1 LKNKISSKI
10 FYLAEGITIYAL
22 MTFLYKETA
31 VLNTLIFPKVDG
43 FLSHLDQKIFGFQP
57 SLRFSE
63 TFDSWYFS
71 ELFYFGYFC
80 YYLLPLVV
88 LGILY
93 KFLPQKIEEFGFIL
107 ISSFLLYYFI
117 FIIIPAEGPHVIWDV
132 KLTRVCSVILGLYNI
147 ILAICFE
154 KDLSIFLF
162 IVDLILYMLLDI
174 GFLMVKLKK
183 DKKGKVKNFQL
194 GICSIFVILA
204 MIMACFNL
212 NEIYSSIMILSG
224 MMMVIS
230 TPFQKMK
237 SLRENSNNR

>member
-1 LKNKISSKI
+1 MELNRTMILLSVCFLMVWSTFKWKI
-10 FYLAEGITIYAL
+10 
-22 MTFLYKETA
+22 
-31 VLNTLIFPKVDG
+31 
-43 FLSHLDQKIFGFQP
+43 
-57 SLRFSE
+57 
-63 TFDSWYFS
+63 
-71 ELFYFGYFC
+71 
-80 YYLLPLVV
+80 
-88 LGILY
+88 
-93 KFLPQKIEEFGFIL
+93 
-107 ISSFLLYYFI
+107 
-117 FIIIPAEGPHVIWDV
+117 PHVIWDV

-147 ILAICFE
+147 ILAIGFE

-230 TPFQKMK
+230 TPFQEMK

>member
-1 LKNKISSKI
+1 MELNRTMILLSGCFLIVWSTFKWKI
-10 FYLAEGITIYAL
+10 
-22 MTFLYKETA
+22 
-31 VLNTLIFPKVDG
+31 
-43 FLSHLDQKIFGFQP
+43 
-57 SLRFSE
+57 
-63 TFDSWYFS
+63 
-71 ELFYFGYFC
+71 
-80 YYLLPLVV
+80 
-88 LGILY
+88 
-93 KFLPQKIEEFGFIL
+93 
-107 ISSFLLYYFI
+107 
-117 FIIIPAEGPHVIWDV
+117 PHVIWDV

-147 ILAICFE
+147 ILAIGFE

-230 TPFQKMK
+230 TPFQEMK
-237 SLRENSNNR
+237 SFRENSNNR

>member
-1 LKNKISSKI
+1 MELNRTMILLSGCFLIVWSTFKWKI
-10 FYLAEGITIYAL
+10 
-22 MTFLYKETA
+22 
-31 VLNTLIFPKVDG
+31 
-43 FLSHLDQKIFGFQP
+43 
-57 SLRFSE
+57 
-63 TFDSWYFS
+63 
-71 ELFYFGYFC
+71 
-80 YYLLPLVV
+80 
-88 LGILY
+88 
-93 KFLPQKIEEFGFIL
+93 
-107 ISSFLLYYFI
+107 
-117 FIIIPAEGPHVIWDV
+117 PHVIWDV

-204 MIMACFNL
+204 MIIACFNL

-230 TPFQKMK
+230 TPFQEMK

>member
-1 LKNKISSKI
+1 MELNRTMILLSGCFLIVWSTFKWKI
-10 FYLAEGITIYAL
+10 
-22 MTFLYKETA
+22 
-31 VLNTLIFPKVDG
+31 
-43 FLSHLDQKIFGFQP
+43 
-57 SLRFSE
+57 
-63 TFDSWYFS
+63 
-71 ELFYFGYFC
+71 
-80 YYLLPLVV
+80 
-88 LGILY
+88 
-93 KFLPQKIEEFGFIL
+93 
-107 ISSFLLYYFI
+107 
-117 FIIIPAEGPHVIWDV
+117 PHVIWDV

-194 GICSIFVILA
+194 GIFSIFVILA

-230 TPFQKMK
+230 TPFQEMK

>member
-1 LKNKISSKI
+1 MELNRTMILLSGCFLMVWSTFKWKI
-10 FYLAEGITIYAL
+10 
-22 MTFLYKETA
+22 
-31 VLNTLIFPKVDG
+31 
-43 FLSHLDQKIFGFQP
+43 
-57 SLRFSE
+57 
-63 TFDSWYFS
+63 
-71 ELFYFGYFC
+71 
-80 YYLLPLVV
+80 
-88 LGILY
+88 
-93 KFLPQKIEEFGFIL
+93 
-107 ISSFLLYYFI
+107 
-117 FIIIPAEGPHVIWDV
+117 PHVIWDV

-147 ILAICFE
+147 ILAIGFE

-174 GFLMVKLKK
+174 GFLIVKLKK

-230 TPFQKMK
+230 TPFQEMK
-237 SLRENSNNR
+237 LLRENSNNR

>member
-1 LKNKISSKI
+1 MELNRTMILFSGCFLIVWSTFKWKI
-10 FYLAEGITIYAL
+10 
-22 MTFLYKETA
+22 
-31 VLNTLIFPKVDG
+31 
-43 FLSHLDQKIFGFQP
+43 
-57 SLRFSE
+57 
-63 TFDSWYFS
+63 
-71 ELFYFGYFC
+71 
-80 YYLLPLVV
+80 
-88 LGILY
+88 
-93 KFLPQKIEEFGFIL
+93 
-107 ISSFLLYYFI
+107 
-117 FIIIPAEGPHVIWDV
+117 PHVIWDV

-230 TPFQKMK
+230 TPFQEME
-237 SLRENSNNR
+237 RNYE

>member
-1 LKNKISSKI
+1 MELNRTMILLSGCFLIVWSTFKWKI
-10 FYLAEGITIYAL
+10 
-22 MTFLYKETA
+22 
-31 VLNTLIFPKVDG
+31 
-43 FLSHLDQKIFGFQP
+43 
-57 SLRFSE
+57 
-63 TFDSWYFS
+63 
-71 ELFYFGYFC
+71 
-80 YYLLPLVV
+80 
-88 LGILY
+88 
-93 KFLPQKIEEFGFIL
+93 
-107 ISSFLLYYFI
+107 
-117 FIIIPAEGPHVIWDV
+117 PHVIWDV
-132 KLTRVCSVILGLYNI
+132 KLNRVCSVILGLYNI

-230 TPFQKMK
+230 TPFQEMK

>member
-1 LKNKISSKI
+1 MELNRTMILLSGCFLMVWSTFKWKI
-10 FYLAEGITIYAL
+10 
-22 MTFLYKETA
+22 
-31 VLNTLIFPKVDG
+31 
-43 FLSHLDQKIFGFQP
+43 
-57 SLRFSE
+57 
-63 TFDSWYFS
+63 
-71 ELFYFGYFC
+71 
-80 YYLLPLVV
+80 
-88 LGILY
+88 
-93 KFLPQKIEEFGFIL
+93 
-107 ISSFLLYYFI
+107 
-117 FIIIPAEGPHVIWDV
+117 PHVIWDV

-194 GICSIFVILA
+194 GICSIFVIWA

-230 TPFQKMK
+230 TPFQEMK
-237 SLRENSNNR
+237 SFRENSNNR

>member
-1 LKNKISSKI
+1 MELNRTMILLSGCFLIVWSTFKWKI
-10 FYLAEGITIYAL
+10 
-22 MTFLYKETA
+22 
-31 VLNTLIFPKVDG
+31 
-43 FLSHLDQKIFGFQP
+43 
-57 SLRFSE
+57 
-63 TFDSWYFS
+63 
-71 ELFYFGYFC
+71 
-80 YYLLPLVV
+80 
-88 LGILY
+88 
-93 KFLPQKIEEFGFIL
+93 
-107 ISSFLLYYFI
+107 
-117 FIIIPAEGPHVIWDV
+117 PHVIWDV

-212 NEIYSSIMILSG
+212 NEIYSSIMILSS

-230 TPFQKMK
+230 TPFQEMK
-237 SLRENSNNR
+237 LLRENSNNR

>member
-1 LKNKISSKI
+1 MELNRTMILLSGCFLMVWSTFKWKI
-10 FYLAEGITIYAL
+10 
-22 MTFLYKETA
+22 
-31 VLNTLIFPKVDG
+31 
-43 FLSHLDQKIFGFQP
+43 
-57 SLRFSE
+57 
-63 TFDSWYFS
+63 
-71 ELFYFGYFC
+71 
-80 YYLLPLVV
+80 
-88 LGILY
+88 
-93 KFLPQKIEEFGFIL
+93 
-107 ISSFLLYYFI
+107 
-117 FIIIPAEGPHVIWDV
+117 PHVIWDV

-147 ILAICFE
+147 ILAIGFE

-212 NEIYSSIMILSG
+212 NEIYSSIMILSR

-230 TPFQKMK
+230 TPFQEMK
-237 SLRENSNNR
+237 LLRENSNNR

>member
-1 LKNKISSKI
+1 MELNRTMILLSGCFLIVWSTFKWKI
-10 FYLAEGITIYAL
+10 
-22 MTFLYKETA
+22 
-31 VLNTLIFPKVDG
+31 
-43 FLSHLDQKIFGFQP
+43 
-57 SLRFSE
+57 
-63 TFDSWYFS
+63 
-71 ELFYFGYFC
+71 
-80 YYLLPLVV
+80 
-88 LGILY
+88 
-93 KFLPQKIEEFGFIL
+93 
-107 ISSFLLYYFI
+107 
-117 FIIIPAEGPHVIWDV
+117 PHVIWDV

-194 GICSIFVILA
+194 GICSIFIIWA

-230 TPFQKMK
+230 TPFQEMK
-237 SLRENSNNR
+237 SFRENSNNDSIF

>member
-1 LKNKISSKI
+1 MELNRTMILLSGCFLMVWSTFKWKI
-10 FYLAEGITIYAL
+10 
-22 MTFLYKETA
+22 
-31 VLNTLIFPKVDG
+31 
-43 FLSHLDQKIFGFQP
+43 
-57 SLRFSE
+57 
-63 TFDSWYFS
+63 
-71 ELFYFGYFC
+71 
-80 YYLLPLVV
+80 
-88 LGILY
+88 
-93 KFLPQKIEEFGFIL
+93 
-107 ISSFLLYYFI
+107 
-117 FIIIPAEGPHVIWDV
+117 PHVIWDV

-230 TPFQKMK
+230 TPFQEMK

>member
-1 LKNKISSKI
+1 MELNRTMILLSGCFLIVWSTFKWKI
-10 FYLAEGITIYAL
+10 
-22 MTFLYKETA
+22 
-31 VLNTLIFPKVDG
+31 
-43 FLSHLDQKIFGFQP
+43 
-57 SLRFSE
+57 
-63 TFDSWYFS
+63 
-71 ELFYFGYFC
+71 
-80 YYLLPLVV
+80 
-88 LGILY
+88 
-93 KFLPQKIEEFGFIL
+93 
-107 ISSFLLYYFI
+107 
-117 FIIIPAEGPHVIWDV
+117 PHVIWDV

-174 GFLMVKLKK
+174 GFFMVKLKK

-237 SLRENSNNR
+237 SLRENSNR

>member
-1 LKNKISSKI
+1 MELNRTMILLSGCFLMVWSTFKWKI
-10 FYLAEGITIYAL
+10 
-22 MTFLYKETA
+22 
-31 VLNTLIFPKVDG
+31 
-43 FLSHLDQKIFGFQP
+43 
-57 SLRFSE
+57 
-63 TFDSWYFS
+63 
-71 ELFYFGYFC
+71 
-80 YYLLPLVV
+80 
-88 LGILY
+88 
-93 KFLPQKIEEFGFIL
+93 
-107 ISSFLLYYFI
+107 
-117 FIIIPAEGPHVIWDV
+117 PHVIWDV

-147 ILAICFE
+147 ILAIGFE

-230 TPFQKMK
+230 TPFQEMK
-237 SLRENSNNR
+237 LLRENSNNDSIF

>member
-1 LKNKISSKI
+1 MELNRTMILLSGCFLIVWSTFKWKI
-10 FYLAEGITIYAL
+10 
-22 MTFLYKETA
+22 
-31 VLNTLIFPKVDG
+31 
-43 FLSHLDQKIFGFQP
+43 
-57 SLRFSE
+57 
-63 TFDSWYFS
+63 
-71 ELFYFGYFC
+71 
-80 YYLLPLVV
+80 
-88 LGILY
+88 
-93 KFLPQKIEEFGFIL
+93 
-107 ISSFLLYYFI
+107 
-117 FIIIPAEGPHVIWDV
+117 PHVIWDV

-147 ILAICFE
+147 ILAVCFE

-230 TPFQKMK
+230 TPFQEMK
-237 SLRENSNNR
+237 RNYE

>member
-1 LKNKISSKI
+1 MELNRTMILLSGCFLIVWSTFKWKI
-10 FYLAEGITIYAL
+10 
-22 MTFLYKETA
+22 
-31 VLNTLIFPKVDG
+31 
-43 FLSHLDQKIFGFQP
+43 
-57 SLRFSE
+57 
-63 TFDSWYFS
+63 
-71 ELFYFGYFC
+71 
-80 YYLLPLVV
+80 
-88 LGILY
+88 
-93 KFLPQKIEEFGFIL
+93 
-107 ISSFLLYYFI
+107 
-117 FIIIPAEGPHVIWDV
+117 PHVIWDV

-224 MMMVIS
+224 MMIVIS
-230 TPFQKMK
+230 TPFQEMK
-237 SLRENSNNR
+237 SLRENSNNDSIF

>member
-1 LKNKISSKI
+1 M
-10 FYLAEGITIYAL
+10 E
-22 MTFLYKETA
+22 
-31 VLNTLIFPKVDG
+31 LNRTMILLSGG
-43 FLSHLDQKIFGFQP
+43 FLMVWSTFKWKI
-57 SLRFSE
+57 
-63 TFDSWYFS
+63 
-71 ELFYFGYFC
+71 
-80 YYLLPLVV
+80 
-88 LGILY
+88 
-93 KFLPQKIEEFGFIL
+93 
-107 ISSFLLYYFI
+107 
-117 FIIIPAEGPHVIWDV
+117 PHVIWDV

-147 ILAICFE
+147 ILAIGFE

-230 TPFQKMK
+230 TPFQEMK
-237 SLRENSNNR
+237 LLRENSNNR

>member
-1 LKNKISSKI
+1 MELNRTMILLSGCFLIVWSTFKWKI
-10 FYLAEGITIYAL
+10 
-22 MTFLYKETA
+22 
-31 VLNTLIFPKVDG
+31 
-43 FLSHLDQKIFGFQP
+43 
-57 SLRFSE
+57 
-63 TFDSWYFS
+63 
-71 ELFYFGYFC
+71 
-80 YYLLPLVV
+80 
-88 LGILY
+88 
-93 KFLPQKIEEFGFIL
+93 
-107 ISSFLLYYFI
+107 
-117 FIIIPAEGPHVIWDV
+117 PHVIWDV

-204 MIMACFNL
+204 MIMACFNF

-230 TPFQKMK
+230 TPFQEMK

>member
-1 LKNKISSKI
+1 MELNRTMILLSGCFLMVWSTFKWKI
-10 FYLAEGITIYAL
+10 
-22 MTFLYKETA
+22 
-31 VLNTLIFPKVDG
+31 
-43 FLSHLDQKIFGFQP
+43 
-57 SLRFSE
+57 
-63 TFDSWYFS
+63 
-71 ELFYFGYFC
+71 
-80 YYLLPLVV
+80 
-88 LGILY
+88 
-93 KFLPQKIEEFGFIL
+93 
-107 ISSFLLYYFI
+107 
-117 FIIIPAEGPHVIWDV
+117 PHVIWDV

-147 ILAICFE
+147 ILAIGFE
-154 KDLSIFLF
+154 KDISIFLF

-230 TPFQKMK
+230 TPFQEMK
-237 SLRENSNNR
+237 LLRENSNNR

>member
-1 LKNKISSKI
+1 MELNRTMILLSGCFLIVWSTFKWKI
-10 FYLAEGITIYAL
+10 
-22 MTFLYKETA
+22 
-31 VLNTLIFPKVDG
+31 
-43 FLSHLDQKIFGFQP
+43 
-57 SLRFSE
+57 
-63 TFDSWYFS
+63 
-71 ELFYFGYFC
+71 
-80 YYLLPLVV
+80 
-88 LGILY
+88 
-93 KFLPQKIEEFGFIL
+93 
-107 ISSFLLYYFI
+107 
-117 FIIIPAEGPHVIWDV
+117 PHVIWDV

-147 ILAICFE
+147 ILAIGFE

-237 SLRENSNNR
+237 SLRENSNR

>member
-1 LKNKISSKI
+1 MELNRTMILLSGCFLIVWSTFKWKI
-10 FYLAEGITIYAL
+10 
-22 MTFLYKETA
+22 
-31 VLNTLIFPKVDG
+31 
-43 FLSHLDQKIFGFQP
+43 
-57 SLRFSE
+57 
-63 TFDSWYFS
+63 
-71 ELFYFGYFC
+71 
-80 YYLLPLVV
+80 
-88 LGILY
+88 
-93 KFLPQKIEEFGFIL
+93 
-107 ISSFLLYYFI
+107 
-117 FIIIPAEGPHVIWDV
+117 PHVIWDV
-132 KLTRVCSVILGLYNI
+132 KLNRVCSVILGLYNI

-204 MIMACFNL
+204 MIMACFNM

-237 SLRENSNNR
+237 SLRENSNR

>member
-1 LKNKISSKI
+1 MELNRTMILLSGCFLIVWSTFKWKI
-10 FYLAEGITIYAL
+10 
-22 MTFLYKETA
+22 
-31 VLNTLIFPKVDG
+31 
-43 FLSHLDQKIFGFQP
+43 
-57 SLRFSE
+57 
-63 TFDSWYFS
+63 
-71 ELFYFGYFC
+71 
-80 YYLLPLVV
+80 
-88 LGILY
+88 
-93 KFLPQKIEEFGFIL
+93 
-107 ISSFLLYYFI
+107 
-117 FIIIPAEGPHVIWDV
+117 PHVIWDV
-132 KLTRVCSVILGLYNI
+132 KLTRVCSLILGLYNI
-147 ILAICFE
+147 ILAIGFE

-230 TPFQKMK
+230 TPFQEMK

>member
-1 LKNKISSKI
+1 MELNRTMILLSGCFLIVWSTFKWKI
-10 FYLAEGITIYAL
+10 
-22 MTFLYKETA
+22 
-31 VLNTLIFPKVDG
+31 
-43 FLSHLDQKIFGFQP
+43 
-57 SLRFSE
+57 
-63 TFDSWYFS
+63 
-71 ELFYFGYFC
+71 
-80 YYLLPLVV
+80 
-88 LGILY
+88 
-93 KFLPQKIEEFGFIL
+93 
-107 ISSFLLYYFI
+107 
-117 FIIIPAEGPHVIWDV
+117 PHVIWDV

-194 GICSIFVILA
+194 GICSIFVIWA

-212 NEIYSSIMILSG
+212 NEIYSSIMVLSG

-230 TPFQKMK
+230 TPFQEMK

>member
-1 LKNKISSKI
+1 MELNRTMILLSGCFLIVWSTFKWKI
-10 FYLAEGITIYAL
+10 
-22 MTFLYKETA
+22 
-31 VLNTLIFPKVDG
+31 
-43 FLSHLDQKIFGFQP
+43 
-57 SLRFSE
+57 
-63 TFDSWYFS
+63 
-71 ELFYFGYFC
+71 
-80 YYLLPLVV
+80 
-88 LGILY
+88 
-93 KFLPQKIEEFGFIL
+93 
-107 ISSFLLYYFI
+107 
-117 FIIIPAEGPHVIWDV
+117 PHVIWDV

-162 IVDLILYMLLDI
+162 IVDLILYILLDI

-230 TPFQKMK
+230 TPFQEMK
-237 SLRENSNNR
+237 SLRENSNR

>member
-1 LKNKISSKI
+1 MELNRTMILLSGCFLIVWSTFKWKI
-10 FYLAEGITIYAL
+10 
-22 MTFLYKETA
+22 
-31 VLNTLIFPKVDG
+31 
-43 FLSHLDQKIFGFQP
+43 
-57 SLRFSE
+57 
-63 TFDSWYFS
+63 
-71 ELFYFGYFC
+71 
-80 YYLLPLVV
+80 
-88 LGILY
+88 
-93 KFLPQKIEEFGFIL
+93 
-107 ISSFLLYYFI
+107 
-117 FIIIPAEGPHVIWDV
+117 PHVIWDV

-147 ILAICFE
+147 ILAIGFE

-230 TPFQKMK
+230 TTFQEMK

>member
-1 LKNKISSKI
+1 MELNRTMILLSGCFLIVWSTFKWKI
-10 FYLAEGITIYAL
+10 
-22 MTFLYKETA
+22 
-31 VLNTLIFPKVDG
+31 
-43 FLSHLDQKIFGFQP
+43 
-57 SLRFSE
+57 
-63 TFDSWYFS
+63 
-71 ELFYFGYFC
+71 
-80 YYLLPLVV
+80 
-88 LGILY
+88 
-93 KFLPQKIEEFGFIL
+93 
-107 ISSFLLYYFI
+107 
-117 FIIIPAEGPHVIWDV
+117 PHVIWDV

-154 KDLSIFLF
+154 KDISIFLF

-230 TPFQKMK
+230 TPFQEMK

>member
-1 LKNKISSKI
+1 MELNRTMILLSGCFLIVWSTFKWKI
-10 FYLAEGITIYAL
+10 
-22 MTFLYKETA
+22 
-31 VLNTLIFPKVDG
+31 
-43 FLSHLDQKIFGFQP
+43 
-57 SLRFSE
+57 
-63 TFDSWYFS
+63 
-71 ELFYFGYFC
+71 
-80 YYLLPLVV
+80 
-88 LGILY
+88 
-93 KFLPQKIEEFGFIL
+93 
-107 ISSFLLYYFI
+107 
-117 FIIIPAEGPHVIWDV
+117 PHVIWDV

-183 DKKGKVKNFQL
+183 DKKGKVKIFQL

-237 SLRENSNNR
+237 SLRENSNR

>member
-1 LKNKISSKI
+1 MELNRTMILLSGCFLIVWSTFKWKI
-10 FYLAEGITIYAL
+10 
-22 MTFLYKETA
+22 
-31 VLNTLIFPKVDG
+31 
-43 FLSHLDQKIFGFQP
+43 
-57 SLRFSE
+57 
-63 TFDSWYFS
+63 
-71 ELFYFGYFC
+71 
-80 YYLLPLVV
+80 
-88 LGILY
+88 
-93 KFLPQKIEEFGFIL
+93 
-107 ISSFLLYYFI
+107 
-117 FIIIPAEGPHVIWDV
+117 PHVIWNV

-183 DKKGKVKNFQL
+183 DKKGKVKKFQI

-230 TPFQKMK
+230 TPFQEMK
-237 SLRENSNNR
+237 SLRENSNNRR

>member
-1 LKNKISSKI
+1 MELNRTMIMLSGCFLIVWSTFKWKI
-10 FYLAEGITIYAL
+10 
-22 MTFLYKETA
+22 
-31 VLNTLIFPKVDG
+31 
-43 FLSHLDQKIFGFQP
+43 
-57 SLRFSE
+57 
-63 TFDSWYFS
+63 
-71 ELFYFGYFC
+71 
-80 YYLLPLVV
+80 
-88 LGILY
+88 
-93 KFLPQKIEEFGFIL
+93 
-107 ISSFLLYYFI
+107 
-117 FIIIPAEGPHVIWDV
+117 PHVIWDV

-230 TPFQKMK
+230 TPFQEMK

>member
-1 LKNKISSKI
+1 MELNRTMILLSGCFLMVWSTFKWKI
-10 FYLAEGITIYAL
+10 
-22 MTFLYKETA
+22 
-31 VLNTLIFPKVDG
+31 
-43 FLSHLDQKIFGFQP
+43 
-57 SLRFSE
+57 
-63 TFDSWYFS
+63 
-71 ELFYFGYFC
+71 
-80 YYLLPLVV
+80 
-88 LGILY
+88 
-93 KFLPQKIEEFGFIL
+93 
-107 ISSFLLYYFI
+107 
-117 FIIIPAEGPHVIWDV
+117 PHVIWDV

-147 ILAICFE
+147 ILAIGFE

-230 TPFQKMK
+230 TPFQEMK
-237 SLRENSNNR
+237 LLRENSNR